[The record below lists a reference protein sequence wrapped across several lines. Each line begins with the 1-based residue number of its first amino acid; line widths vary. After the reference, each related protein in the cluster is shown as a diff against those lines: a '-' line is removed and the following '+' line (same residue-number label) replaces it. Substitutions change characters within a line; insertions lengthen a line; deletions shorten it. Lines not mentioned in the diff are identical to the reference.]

1 MGTKDSIDEFV
12 ERACRI
18 FPRLDPEVE
27 GAVDRICKLN
37 KRFDT
42 MLEHAVEA
50 FDLNKGEF
58 RLLITLRQ
66 HNDDFT
72 MSPGELGD
80 ELLLSSG
87 AMTNRLDRLESAG
100 LIARE
105 PDPDDRRALIVR
117 LTPEGQRRID
127 EAVNA
132 AAHNEFAVVSVLT
145 PAEQRRLNSL
155 LRKLMLSFEVK
166 PMAVAAGRLDRPSR
180 RAPPSL
186 RRVPRGDA
194 FHERSEALRER
205 TTADVQHVLRVLLA
219 PVRQVVAPRHAP
231 RRRPP
236 RPSRA

>member
-37 KRFDT
+37 KRFET

-58 RLLITLRQ
+58 KVLITLRQ

-105 PDPDDRRALIVR
+105 PHPDDRRALIVR
-117 LTPEGQRRID
+117 LTPEGLRRID
-127 EAVNA
+127 EAVNE
-132 AAHNEFAVVSVLT
+132 AAHNEFAVVSVLS
-145 PAEQRRLNSL
+145 AVEQKRLNSL

-166 PMAVAAGRLDRPSR
+166 PRAVAAPA
-180 RAPPSL
+180 RA
-186 RRVPRGDA
+186 
-194 FHERSEALRER
+194 
-205 TTADVQHVLRVLLA
+205 
-219 PVRQVVAPRHAP
+219 
-231 RRRPP
+231 
-236 RPSRA
+236 

>member
-1 MGTKDSIDEFV
+1 MGTKDSIDEFL

-18 FPRLDPEVE
+18 FPHIDPEVE

-50 FDLNKGEF
+50 FGLNKGEF
-58 RLLITLRQ
+58 RVLITLRQ

-72 MSPGELGD
+72 MSPGELGE

-87 AMTNRLDRLESAG
+87 AMTNRLDKLEAAG
-100 LIARE
+100 FVARE

-117 LTPEGQRRID
+117 LTPAGIGKID

-145 PAEQRRLNSL
+145 PAEQRRLNGL

-166 PMAVAAGRLDRPSR
+166 PMAVAAAA
-180 RAPPSL
+180 RA
-186 RRVPRGDA
+186 
-194 FHERSEALRER
+194 
-205 TTADVQHVLRVLLA
+205 
-219 PVRQVVAPRHAP
+219 
-231 RRRPP
+231 
-236 RPSRA
+236 

>member
-1 MGTKDSIDEFV
+1 MGTNDSIDDFL
-12 ERACRI
+12 ERACKI

-50 FDLNKGEF
+50 FGLNKGEF
-58 RLLITLRQ
+58 KVLITLRQ

-87 AMTNRLDRLESAG
+87 AMTNRLDRLEAARF
-100 LIARE
+100 IARE

-117 LTPEGQRRID
+117 LTADGVKKID

-132 AAHNEFAVVSVLT
+132 AAHNEAAVVSVLS
-145 PAEQRRLNSL
+145 PAEQKRLNVL
-155 LRKLMLSFEVK
+155 LRKLVLSFEVK
-166 PMAVAAGRLDRPSR
+166 PRTMVAVG
-180 RAPPSL
+180 
-186 RRVPRGDA
+186 
-194 FHERSEALRER
+194 
-205 TTADVQHVLRVLLA
+205 
-219 PVRQVVAPRHAP
+219 HA
-231 RRRPP
+231 
-236 RPSRA
+236 

>member
-1 MGTKDSIDEFV
+1 MGTKDSIDDFL
-12 ERACRI
+12 ERACKI

-50 FDLNKGEF
+50 FGLNKGEF
-58 RLLITLRQ
+58 KVLITLRQ

-87 AMTNRLDRLESAG
+87 AMTNRLDRLEAAR

-117 LTPEGQRRID
+117 LTTDGLQKID

-132 AAHNEFAVVSVLT
+132 AAHYEAAVVSVLS
-145 PAEQRRLNSL
+145 PAEQKRLNGL
-155 LRKLMLSFEVK
+155 LRKLVLSFEVK
-166 PMAVAAGRLDRPSR
+166 PRTLVAIG
-180 RAPPSL
+180 
-186 RRVPRGDA
+186 
-194 FHERSEALRER
+194 
-205 TTADVQHVLRVLLA
+205 
-219 PVRQVVAPRHAP
+219 HA
-231 RRRPP
+231 
-236 RPSRA
+236 

>member
-37 KRFDT
+37 KRFET
-42 MLEHAVEA
+42 MLEHEVET
-50 FDLNKGEF
+50 FGLNKGEF
-58 RLLITLRQ
+58 KVLITLRQ

-87 AMTNRLDRLESAG
+87 AMTNRLDRLEAAG

-117 LTPEGQRRID
+117 LTPEGLRKID

-132 AAHNEFAVVSVLT
+132 AAHNESAVVSVLSPT
-145 PAEQRRLNSL
+145 ERKRLNAL

-166 PMAVAAGRLDRPSR
+166 PMAMAAAG
-180 RAPPSL
+180 
-186 RRVPRGDA
+186 
-194 FHERSEALRER
+194 
-205 TTADVQHVLRVLLA
+205 
-219 PVRQVVAPRHAP
+219 HA
-231 RRRPP
+231 
-236 RPSRA
+236 

>member
-37 KRFDT
+37 KRFET

-58 RLLITLRQ
+58 KVLITLRQ

-117 LTPEGQRRID
+117 LTPEGLRRID
-127 EAVNA
+127 EAVNE
-132 AAHNEFAVVSVLT
+132 AAHNEFAVVSVLS
-145 PAEQRRLNSL
+145 AVEQKRLNSL

-166 PMAVAAGRLDRPSR
+166 PMAVAAPA
-180 RAPPSL
+180 RA
-186 RRVPRGDA
+186 
-194 FHERSEALRER
+194 
-205 TTADVQHVLRVLLA
+205 
-219 PVRQVVAPRHAP
+219 
-231 RRRPP
+231 
-236 RPSRA
+236 

>member
-1 MGTKDSIDEFV
+1 MGTKDSIDEFL

-42 MLEHAVEA
+42 MLERAVEA

-58 RLLITLRQ
+58 KVLITLRQ

-117 LTPEGQRRID
+117 LTPEGLRRID
-127 EAVNA
+127 G
-132 AAHNEFAVVSVLT
+132 
-145 PAEQRRLNSL
+145 P
-155 LRKLMLSFEVK
+155 
-166 PMAVAAGRLDRPSR
+166 
-180 RAPPSL
+180 
-186 RRVPRGDA
+186 
-194 FHERSEALRER
+194 
-205 TTADVQHVLRVLLA
+205 
-219 PVRQVVAPRHAP
+219 
-231 RRRPP
+231 
-236 RPSRA
+236 

>member
-117 LTPEGQRRID
+117 LTPEGLRRID
-127 EAVNA
+127 EAVNE
-132 AAHNEFAVVSVLT
+132 AAHNEFAVVSVLSLV
-145 PAEQRRLNSL
+145 EQKRLNSL

-166 PMAVAAGRLDRPSR
+166 PLAAAAPA
-180 RAPPSL
+180 RA
-186 RRVPRGDA
+186 
-194 FHERSEALRER
+194 
-205 TTADVQHVLRVLLA
+205 
-219 PVRQVVAPRHAP
+219 
-231 RRRPP
+231 
-236 RPSRA
+236 

>member
-27 GAVDRICKLN
+27 GAVDRICKLT

-42 MLEHAVEA
+42 MLEHAVEG

-117 LTPEGQRRID
+117 LTPEGIRRID
-127 EAVNA
+127 EAVNE
-132 AAHNEFAVVSVLT
+132 AAHNESAVVSVLS
-145 PAEQRRLNSL
+145 PAEQKRLNSL

-166 PMAVAAGRLDRPSR
+166 PLAVAASGR
-180 RAPPSL
+180 A
-186 RRVPRGDA
+186 
-194 FHERSEALRER
+194 
-205 TTADVQHVLRVLLA
+205 
-219 PVRQVVAPRHAP
+219 
-231 RRRPP
+231 
-236 RPSRA
+236 

>member
-37 KRFDT
+37 KRFET
-42 MLEHAVEA
+42 MLEHEVET
-50 FDLNKGEF
+50 FGLNKGEF
-58 RLLITLRQ
+58 RVLITLRQ

-87 AMTNRLDRLESAG
+87 AMTNRLDRLEAAG

-105 PDPDDRRALIVR
+105 PDP
-117 LTPEGQRRID
+117 EGLRKID

-132 AAHNEFAVVSVLT
+132 AAHNESAVVSVLSPT
-145 PAEQRRLNSL
+145 ERKRLNAL

-166 PMAVAAGRLDRPSR
+166 PMAMAAAG
-180 RAPPSL
+180 
-186 RRVPRGDA
+186 
-194 FHERSEALRER
+194 
-205 TTADVQHVLRVLLA
+205 
-219 PVRQVVAPRHAP
+219 HA
-231 RRRPP
+231 
-236 RPSRA
+236 

>member
-1 MGTKDSIDEFV
+1 MGARDSIDDFL
-12 ERACRI
+12 ERACKI

-50 FDLNKGEF
+50 FGLNKGEF
-58 RLLITLRQ
+58 KVLITLRQ

-87 AMTNRLDRLESAG
+87 AMTNRLDRLEAAR

-117 LTPEGQRRID
+117 LTVDGLQKID

-132 AAHNEFAVVSVLT
+132 AAHNEAAVVSVLS
-145 PAEQRRLNSL
+145 PAEQKRLNVL
-155 LRKLMLSFEVK
+155 LRKLVVSFEVK
-166 PMAVAAGRLDRPSR
+166 PRTMVAVG
-180 RAPPSL
+180 
-186 RRVPRGDA
+186 
-194 FHERSEALRER
+194 
-205 TTADVQHVLRVLLA
+205 
-219 PVRQVVAPRHAP
+219 QV
-231 RRRPP
+231 
-236 RPSRA
+236 

>member
-1 MGTKDSIDEFV
+1 MGARDSIDDFLD
-12 ERACRI
+12 RACKI

-50 FDLNKGEF
+50 FGLNKGEF
-58 RLLITLRQ
+58 KVLITLRQ
-66 HNDDFT
+66 HNADFT

-87 AMTNRLDRLESAG
+87 AMTNRLDRLEAAR

-117 LTPEGQRRID
+117 LTTDGLQKID

-132 AAHNEFAVVSVLT
+132 AAHNEAAVVSVLS
-145 PAEQRRLNSL
+145 PAEQKRLNVL
-155 LRKLMLSFEVK
+155 LRKLVLSFEVK
-166 PMAVAAGRLDRPSR
+166 PLAMVAVG
-180 RAPPSL
+180 
-186 RRVPRGDA
+186 
-194 FHERSEALRER
+194 
-205 TTADVQHVLRVLLA
+205 
-219 PVRQVVAPRHAP
+219 HA
-231 RRRPP
+231 
-236 RPSRA
+236 

>member
-1 MGTKDSIDEFV
+1 MGTKDSIDEFL

-117 LTPEGQRRID
+117 LTPEGLRRID
-127 EAVNA
+127 EAVNE
-132 AAHNEFAVVSVLT
+132 AAHNEFAVVSVLSPT
-145 PAEQRRLNSL
+145 EQKRLNSL

-166 PMAVAAGRLDRPSR
+166 PLAVAAPAS
-180 RAPPSL
+180 A
-186 RRVPRGDA
+186 
-194 FHERSEALRER
+194 
-205 TTADVQHVLRVLLA
+205 
-219 PVRQVVAPRHAP
+219 
-231 RRRPP
+231 
-236 RPSRA
+236 

>member
-1 MGTKDSIDEFV
+1 MGTRDSIDDFL
-12 ERACRI
+12 ERACKI

-37 KRFDT
+37 KRFDN

-50 FDLNKGEF
+50 FGLNKGEF
-58 RLLITLRQ
+58 KVLITLRQ

-87 AMTNRLDRLESAG
+87 AMTNRLDRLEAAR

-117 LTPEGQRRID
+117 LTRDGLQKID

-132 AAHNEFAVVSVLT
+132 AAHNEAAVVSVLS
-145 PAEQRRLNSL
+145 PAEQKRLNTL
-155 LRKLMLSFEVK
+155 LRKLVLSFEVK
-166 PMAVAAGRLDRPSR
+166 PRTMVAVS
-180 RAPPSL
+180 
-186 RRVPRGDA
+186 
-194 FHERSEALRER
+194 
-205 TTADVQHVLRVLLA
+205 
-219 PVRQVVAPRHAP
+219 HA
-231 RRRPP
+231 
-236 RPSRA
+236 

>member
-1 MGTKDSIDEFV
+1 MGTTDSIDDFL
-12 ERACRI
+12 ERACKI

-50 FDLNKGEF
+50 FGLNKGEF
-58 RLLITLRQ
+58 KVLITLRQ

-87 AMTNRLDRLESAG
+87 AMTNRLDRLEAAR

-117 LTPEGQRRID
+117 LTTDGLQKID

-132 AAHNEFAVVSVLT
+132 AAHNEAAVVSVLS
-145 PAEQRRLNSL
+145 PAEQKRLNVL
-155 LRKLMLSFEVK
+155 LRKLVLSFEVK
-166 PMAVAAGRLDRPSR
+166 PRTMVAVG
-180 RAPPSL
+180 
-186 RRVPRGDA
+186 
-194 FHERSEALRER
+194 
-205 TTADVQHVLRVLLA
+205 
-219 PVRQVVAPRHAP
+219 HA
-231 RRRPP
+231 
-236 RPSRA
+236 